1 MSRHSIQE
9 RGPEGPFD
17 EMPSSVRASAA
28 SVRYMDGS
36 SLQRP
41 LTMPAKFWPAV
52 AAIALVALVIGY
64 QCAHRFNY
72 NVVNHD
78 DRVQESVMAQVN
90 RGVSQDVPV
99 LSELRGMDDGA
110 ILQSFA
116 DAGYTCVDM
125 NEINGV
131 GEASVDIIKLPSDM
145 SVDEASIAYA
155 EGASKLDST
164 TAAKFLSASWRF
176 MVVRESG
183 YSYSVKYADF
193 ASTDSASAVQAAMA
207 AQGLAESNVG
217 ESGVDDSGNS
227 FQEGTI
233 DIDGATYRWSISVC
247 DLSDVYDISGM
258 PDTAQ
263 YVGIRFTT

>member
-1 MSRHSIQE
+1 MPRHSLQE
-9 RGPEGPFD
+9 KDPENSFD
-17 EMPSSVRASAA
+17 DTSSDKRAATG

-41 LTMPAKFWPAV
+41 LTMPTNLWPIV
-52 AAIALVALVIGY
+52 AAIALVALFIGY
-64 QCAHRFNY
+64 HGAHRFNY

-90 RGVSQDVPV
+90 RGVSQDVPM
-99 LSELRGMDDGA
+99 LSELRGMDDET
-110 ILQSFA
+110 ILQAFA
-116 DAGYTCVDM
+116 DAGYTYVDM
-125 NEINGV
+125 NEINGS
-131 GEASVDIIKLPSDM
+131 GEASVDVIKLPSDM
-145 SVDEASIAYA
+145 SVDEASIAYT
-155 EGASKLDST
+155 EGVSKLDSA
-164 TAAKFLSASWRF
+164 TAAKFLSGSWRF

-193 ASTDSASAVQAAMA
+193 ASDDSASAVQAAME
-207 AQGLAESNVG
+207 AQGLVESNVG

-233 DIDGATYRWSISVC
+233 DIDGTTYRWSISVC
-247 DLSDVYDISGM
+247 NLSAVYSISGM

-263 YVGIRFTT
+263 YVGIKFTT

>member
-1 MSRHSIQE
+1 MPRHSFQE
-9 RGPEGPFD
+9 RDSEISFD
-17 EMPSSVRASAA
+17 DAPSNKRAAA
-28 SVRYMDGS
+28 GSVRYMDGS

-41 LTMPAKFWPAV
+41 LTMPANFWPIV
-52 AAIALVALVIGY
+52 AAIALVALFIGY
-64 QCAHRFNY
+64 RGAHQFNY

-99 LSELRGMDDGA
+99 LSELRGMDDET
-110 ILQSFA
+110 ILQSFT
-116 DAGYTCVDM
+116 DAGYTYVDM
-125 NEINGV
+125 NEINGS

-145 SVDEASIAYA
+145 SVDEASIAYT

-164 TAAKFLSASWRF
+164 MAAKFLSASWRLTV
-176 MVVRESG
+176 MRESG

-193 ASTDSASAVQAAMA
+193 ASADSASAVQAAMT
-207 AQGLAESNVG
+207 AQGLAESNIG

-233 DIDGATYRWSISVC
+233 DIDGTTYRWSISVC
-247 DLSDVYDISGM
+247 NLSAVYDISGV

-263 YVGIRFTT
+263 YVGVRFTT